1 MDRDRGWM
9 YNTSRVSAEYI
20 EKVNDF
26 LDKAFA
32 KAAKGNEI
40 CCPCRGCFNR
50 CWHQRNTICNHL
62 IVKGFI
68 DNYYKWVFHGE
79 DLPSRLNVHSESDD
93 DDARTHDD
101 VGGLLHDIF
110 RGTIEEF
117 SDNDEEDIKEGTE
130 ELTEDAKKFYK
141 LVEEG
146 QQELFPGCKTFSK
159 LSFIIRLYL
168 HKCIHGLSNEAFDD
182 SLTLWREAIPD
193 IKLPKSFYEAKRIVK
208 DLGLDYEKIHACSND
223 CMLFYGNVNGKLNKC
238 SSCGASRWKP
248 TKDDVANDSN
258 QPSKKVHNVP
268 VKVLRYFPLKPRV
281 QRLFMCSQTA
291 KSMSWHSKER
301 IEDGILRHPADGKAW
316 KDFDEKHPEFA
327 LDPRN
332 VRLGLASDGFNP
344 FRTMSIAHSTW
355 PVILINYNLPP
366 WMCLK
371 AEYFMLS
378 LLIPGPQSPGNNIDI
393 YLQPLIDELKELWEV
408 GLLTYDASIKQSF
421 KLRVALLWTV
431 SDFPGYPMLSGWS
444 TKGRLACPYCNYNT
458 CSEYLKYSKKMCYM
472 GHRRFLKDDHPWRFN
487 KRSFNGDIELGRE
500 PISLSGT
507 EIIDELSDFV
517 NEFGKK
523 QKKKANRNCPWK
535 KRSVFFDLPYWEHNR
550 CRHMLDLMHIEK
562 NVCDNIVGTLLD
574 IPGKTKD
581 HVKARFDLQQMGI
594 RRDLHPVQSA
604 DGRRVTFA
612 KACFSMTSQEK
623 EMFCKVLADAK
634 VPHGCASNISRCV
647 NVREK
652 KISGYKTHDAH
663 FLMQYLLQVALR
675 RSLPRSVAIPL
686 IRLGAFFKGLCSK
699 VLKPVE
705 LKSLQSEIVEILCQ
719 LEKIFPPSFF
729 DIMVHLHI
737 HLVQQILD
745 CGPVNYFWMYPTERY
760 LCRLKSYVRNRSAP
774 EGSIA
779 EGYLAEESLT
789 FCSLY
794 MHDGV
799 KTRFNRYTSM
809 YERVDVAEETS
820 PIFPKIG
827 HPLGGKRK
835 RKGKAF
841 TLDNVDWVNAHRYAL
856 YNCDNNEVDN
866 YIREHKLLIE
876 NQSRKRGRTNK
887 WTGAQKHSKDFT
899 DWFKTRVSELESAP
913 DYLKWLSMGPNFVA
927 KKYRG

>member
-1 MDRDRGWM
+1 MDKDRGWM
-9 YNTSRVSAEYI
+9 YNTSHVSAEYI

-40 CCPCRGCFNR
+40 Y
-50 CWHQRNTICNHL
+50 
-62 IVKGFI
+62 
-68 DNYYKWVFHGE
+68 NYYKWVFHGE

-117 SDNDEEDIKEGTE
+117 SDNDEEGIKEDTE

-208 DLGLDYEKIHACSND
+208 DFGLDYEKIYACSND
-223 CMLFYGNVNGKLNKC
+223 CMLFYGN
-238 SSCGASRWKP
+238 RWKP
-248 TKDDVANDSN
+248 KKDDVANDSN
-258 QPSKKVHNVP
+258 QLTKKVHNVL

-393 YLQPLIDELKELWEV
+393 YLKPLIDELKELWEV

-421 KLRVALLWTV
+421 KLCVALLWTV
-431 SDFPGYPMLSGWS
+431 SDFLGYAMLSGWS
-444 TKGRLACPYCNYNT
+444 TKGMLACPYCNYNT
-458 CSEYLKYSKKMCYM
+458 CSKYLKYSKKMCYM

-487 KRSFNGDIELGRE
+487 KRSFNGDIELQRE

-507 EIIDELSDFV
+507 KIIDELSDFF
-517 NEFGKK
+517 NKFGKK

-535 KRSVFFDLPYWEHNR
+535 KR

-581 HVKARFDLQQMGI
+581 HVKACFDLQQMGI

-604 DGRRVTFA
+604 DGRRVIFA

-652 KISGYKTHDAH
+652 KISGYKTHDAY

-675 RSLPRSVAIPL
+675 RSLPRRVAIPL

-699 VLKPVE
+699 VIKPVE
-705 LKSLQSEIVEILCQ
+705 LKSLQSEISEIVEILCQ

-729 DIMVHLHI
+729 DIMEILCQLEKIFPPSFFDIMVHLPVR
-737 HLVQQILD
+737 LVQQILD
-745 CGPVNYFWMYPTERY
+745 CGLVNYFWMYPTERY

-774 EGSIA
+774 KGSIP

-799 KTRFNRYTSM
+799 KT
-809 YERVDVAEETS
+809 
-820 PIFPKIG
+820 
-827 HPLGGKRK
+827 
-835 RKGKAF
+835 
-841 TLDNVDWVNAHRYAL
+841 
-856 YNCDNNEVDN
+856 
-866 YIREHKLLIE
+866 
-876 NQSRKRGRTNK
+876 
-887 WTGAQKHSKDFT
+887 
-899 DWFKTRVSELESAP
+899 
-913 DYLKWLSMGPNFVA
+913 
-927 KKYRG
+927 

>member
-40 CCPCRGCFNR
+40 CCPCRGYFNR
-50 CWHQRNTICNHL
+50 CWHQRNIVCNHL

-117 SDNDEEDIKEGTE
+117 SDNDEEGIKEGTE

-141 LVEEG
+141 
-146 QQELFPGCKTFSK
+146 
-159 LSFIIRLYL
+159 
-168 HKCIHGLSNEAFDD
+168 
-182 SLTLWREAIPD
+182 EAIPD

-248 TKDDVANDSN
+248 KKDDAANDSN
-258 QPSKKVHNVP
+258 QPTKKVHNVP
-268 VKVLRYFPLKPRV
+268 VKD
-281 QRLFMCSQTA
+281 
-291 KSMSWHSKER
+291 E
-301 IEDGILRHPADGKAW
+301 ILRHPADGKAW

-355 PVILINYNLPP
+355 TVILINYNLPP

-371 AEYFMLS
+371 VEYFMLS

-421 KLRVALLWTV
+421 KLRVALLWIV
-431 SDFPGYPMLSGWS
+431 SDFPEYAMLSGWI

-458 CSEYLKYSKKMCYM
+458 CSEYLKYSKKMCYI

-507 EIIDELSDFV
+507 KIIDELSDFV

-581 HVKARFDLQQMGI
+581 HVKARFDLQKMGI

-647 NVREK
+647 NMREK
-652 KISGYKTHDAH
+652 KISG
-663 FLMQYLLQVALR
+663 LR
-675 RSLPRSVAIPL
+675 RSLSRSVAIPL

-729 DIMVHLHI
+729 DIMVHLPV

-899 DWFKTRVSELESAP
+899 D
-913 DYLKWLSMGPNFVA
+913 
-927 KKYRG
+927 

>member
-1 MDRDRGWM
+1 MQ
-9 YNTSRVSAEYI
+9 N
-20 EKVNDF
+20 
-26 LDKAFA
+26 
-32 KAAKGNEI
+32 
-40 CCPCRGCFNR
+40 
-50 CWHQRNTICNHL
+50 
-62 IVKGFI
+62 
-68 DNYYKWVFHGE
+68 
-79 DLPSRLNVHSESDD
+79 
-93 DDARTHDD
+93 
-101 VGGLLHDIF
+101 
-110 RGTIEEF
+110 
-117 SDNDEEDIKEGTE
+117 
-130 ELTEDAKKFYK
+130 
-141 LVEEG
+141 
-146 QQELFPGCKTFSK
+146 
-159 LSFIIRLYL
+159 L

-248 TKDDVANDSN
+248 KKDDVANDSN
-258 QPSKKVHNVP
+258 QLTKKVHNVP

-431 SDFPGYPMLSGWS
+431 SDFPGYAMLSGWSTKAKETGNNIDIYLQPLIDELKELWEVGLLTYDASIKQSFKLRVALLWTVSDFPGYAMLSGWS

-581 HVKARFDLQQMGI
+581 HVKARFDLQKMGI

-686 IRLGAFFKGLCSK
+686 IRLCAFFKGLCSK

-705 LKSLQSEIVEILCQ
+705 LKSL
-719 LEKIFPPSFF
+719 
-729 DIMVHLHI
+729 
-737 HLVQQILD
+737 
-745 CGPVNYFWMYPTERY
+745 
-760 LCRLKSYVRNRSAP
+760 
-774 EGSIA
+774 
-779 EGYLAEESLT
+779 
-789 FCSLY
+789 
-794 MHDGV
+794 
-799 KTRFNRYTSM
+799 
-809 YERVDVAEETS
+809 
-820 PIFPKIG
+820 
-827 HPLGGKRK
+827 
-835 RKGKAF
+835 
-841 TLDNVDWVNAHRYAL
+841 
-856 YNCDNNEVDN
+856 
-866 YIREHKLLIE
+866 
-876 NQSRKRGRTNK
+876 
-887 WTGAQKHSKDFT
+887 
-899 DWFKTRVSELESAP
+899 
-913 DYLKWLSMGPNFVA
+913 
-927 KKYRG
+927 

>member
-1 MDRDRGWM
+1 MDGDRGWM

-50 CWHQRNTICNHL
+50 CWHQRNTVCNHL

-110 RGTIEEF
+110 RGTLEEF
-117 SDNDEEDIKEGTE
+117 SDNDEEGIKEDTE

-223 CMLFYGNVNGKLNKC
+223 CMLFYGNVNGKLNEC
-238 SSCGASRWKP
+238 SSCGASRWK
-248 TKDDVANDSN
+248 TKKDDVANDSN
-258 QPSKKVHNVP
+258 QPTKKVHNVP

-281 QRLFMCSQTA
+281 QSLFMCSQTA

-301 IEDGILRHPADGKAW
+301 IEDGILRHPTDGKAW
-316 KDFDEKHPEFA
+316 KDFDEKHQEFS

-355 PVILINYNLPP
+355 LVILINYNLPP

-378 LLIPGPQSPGNNIDI
+378 LLIFGPQSPSNNIDI

-431 SDFPGYPMLSGWS
+431 SDFPGYTMLSGWS

-507 EIIDELSDFV
+507 EIIDELSNFV

-535 KRSVFFDLPYWEHNR
+535 KRSVFFNLPYWEHNI
-550 CRHMLDLMHIEK
+550 CRHILDLMHIEK

-581 HVKARFDLQQMGI
+581 HVKARFDLQKMGI

-729 DIMVHLHI
+729 DIMVHLPV

-866 YIREHKLLIE
+866 YIREHKLLIK

-899 DWFKTRVSELESAP
+899 D
-913 DYLKWLSMGPNFVA
+913 
-927 KKYRG
+927 